1 VLKRNG
7 SCDSI
12 LCRCRDLPQNGTSS
26 RSHSMMR
33 KRPDS
38 PHLSDVDPTVS
49 VLMPVY
55 NAGYYLRAAVE
66 SILTQTFEDFEL
78 LTLDDGSTDSSLSIL
93 REFEAI
99 DSRMRVR
106 SRENK
111 GLVPTLNE
119 LIADARGRYLA
130 RMDSDDICR
139 PQRFEKQTTYLETHP
154 ECVAVGSRVLFID
167 PEGMPIFEPA
177 NELTHE
183 EIDSGHMSGV
193 MAMRICHPSV
203 MMRKTAIVQ
212 AGGYW
217 EHHFAEDLD
226 LFLRLAEV
234 GRLANL
240 SETLFEYR
248 QHLHSLSHSYPT
260 EYRKFSK
267 LAIDD
272 ASKRRGIDID
282 RQTFESM
289 LKPESTA
296 EISRRWA
303 WWALSAGNL
312 ATARKHAIKALVRQ
326 PFSIENLMV
335 VAHTIRGH

>member
-1 VLKRNG
+1 MTRE
-7 SCDSI
+7 
-12 LCRCRDLPQNGTSS
+12 
-26 RSHSMMR
+26 
-33 KRPDS
+33 KRPEGL
-38 PHLSDVDPTVS
+38 HLGNADPTVS
-49 VLMPVY
+49 VLMPVH
-55 NAGYYLRAAVE
+55 NAGRYLRTAIE

-78 LTLDDGSTDSSLSIL
+78 LALDDGSTDNSLSIL
-93 REFEAI
+93 REFEAL
-99 DSRMRVR
+99 DGRMRVR

-119 LIADARGRYLA
+119 LIEGARGRYLA

-139 PQRFEKQTTYLETHP
+139 PQRFEKQIAYLDTHP
-154 ECVAVGSRVLFID
+154 ECVAVGSRVLYID
-167 PEGMPIFEPA
+167 PEGMPIFEPT

-193 MAMRICHPSV
+193 MAMRICHPCV
-203 MMRKTAIVQ
+203 MMRRAAVMQT
-212 AGGYW
+212 GGYW

-226 LFLRLAEV
+226 LFLRLAEI

-240 SETLFEYR
+240 SDVLFEYR
-248 QHLHSLSHSYPT
+248 QHLRSLSHSYPSQ
-260 EYRKFSK
+260 YRKFSK

-272 ASKRRGIDID
+272 ASKRRGRDID
-282 RQTFESM
+282 REKFESI
-289 LKPESTA
+289 LKVESRA

-326 PFSIENLMV
+326 PFSIENLVV
-335 VAHTIRGH
+335 VACAIRGH